1 MVAFIFQPAIP
12 TSSVADQVVGFASL
26 TGEEDAEDAL
36 RSSGTGQEAAIARG
50 VEEAEDAVVSSAGQ
64 VAAIG
69 ESESKKHQRRGKK
82 RVGRRSRSNCKK
94 RLLAT
99 QEKAQE
105 KVNELEIEKG
115 QLQVK
120 NDKLKIMYYHEKQEK
135 FNLLGLA
142 RNVLKK

>member
-1 MVAFIFQPAIP
+1 
-12 TSSVADQVVGFASL
+12 VADQVVGASSS
-26 TGEEDAEDAL
+26 TGEEEAEDADW
-36 RSSGTGQEAAIARG
+36 SSGPGQEAAIARG
-50 VEEAEDAVVSSAGQ
+50 VEEVEDAVGLCGTGQ
-64 VAAIG
+64 EAAIREG
-69 ESESKKHQRRGKK
+69 ESNKCQRRGKK

-94 RLLAT
+94 RLQAA

-105 KVNELEIEKG
+105 KVKELENEKG

-142 RNVLKK
+142 RNVLRK